1 MTPRKSWIDGAAVSA
16 PRRAPAADVALAA
29 EPELA
34 RVLAQVE
41 FLQNETMGALQQLV
55 QLAVP
60 RTYPKGNLLFCHGD
74 PAGAVYVVL
83 SGRVK
88 VSLLSE
94 EGREV
99 ILAMIRPAQL
109 IGLDAALDD
118 GRNFGT
124 ATTVS
129 RCRLA
134 RIDGPAFLSWLQE
147 HPAAQRGLLGE
158 LSRRLHGAYEK
169 IGEQAL
175 LPVKRRLLMTLIE
188 LAREDGILEPG
199 EPAGAVTFVRPTH
212 QELAELIG
220 SSRVVVSRIL
230 KELMEE
236 QSAFAADGNVI
247 RVFLDDLV
255 LVDDFGGEGGEGGE
269 T

>member
-1 MTPRKSWIDGAAVSA
+1 MHPRVVA
-16 PRRAPAADVALAA
+16 P
-29 EPELA
+29 EPELG

-41 FLQNETMGALQQLV
+41 FLQNETMGALG
-55 QLAVP
+55 QLAELATP
-60 RTYPKGNLLFCHGD
+60 RTYPKGNLLFCHGE
-74 PAGAVYVVL
+74 PAAAVYVVL

-88 VSLLSE
+88 ISLLSD

-99 ILAMIRPAQL
+99 ILSMIRPAQL
-109 IGLDAALDD
+109 IGLDAALDG

-124 ATTVS
+124 ATTVA

-134 RIDGPAFLSWLQE
+134 KIDGAAFLAWLQE

-158 LSRRLHGAYEK
+158 LSRRLHDAYEK

-188 LAREDGILEPG
+188 LAREEGTLEPG
-199 EPAGAVTFVRPTH
+199 GPVTFVRPTH

-230 KELMEE
+230 KELLEE
-236 QSAFAADGNVI
+236 ESAIAADGNVI
-247 RVFLDDLV
+247 RVYLDDLV
-255 LVDDFGGEGGEGGE
+255 LVDDFGGDGGDA
-269 T
+269 

>member
-1 MTPRKSWIDGAAVSA
+1 MTRSKTLETGAEAV
-16 PRRAPAADVALAA
+16 PRRLPPREAIVPG
-29 EPELA
+29 EPDLA
-34 RVLAQVE
+34 RVLSRVG
-41 FLQNETMGALQQLV
+41 FLQDETMSALQELIG
-55 QLAVP
+55 LAVP
-60 RTYPKGNLLFCHGD
+60 RSYPKGNLLFCHGE
-74 PAGAVYVVL
+74 PATVVYVVL

-124 ATTVS
+124 ATTVT

-134 RIDGPAFLSWLQE
+134 KIDRTAFLAWLQS

-158 LSRRLHGAYEK
+158 LAHRLHDAYEK

-188 LAREDGILEPG
+188 LAREEGTLEPG
-199 EPAGAVTFVRPTH
+199 GPVTFVRPTH
-212 QELAELIG
+212 QQLAELIG

-230 KELMEE
+230 KELIEE
-236 QSAFAADGNVI
+236 ESAFAADGNVI
-247 RVFLDDLV
+247 RVYLDDLI
-255 LVDDFGGEGGEGGE
+255 LVDDFRGEGGE

>member
-1 MTPRKSWIDGAAVSA
+1 MIAASEARPDARRGGARSGE
-16 PRRAPAADVALAA
+16 ALLIGEA
-29 EPELA
+29 ELA
-34 RVLAQVE
+34 HVLAQVD
-41 FLQNETMGALQQLV
+41 FLQNETMSALQQLMT
-55 QLAVP
+55 LATP
-60 RTYPKGNLLFCHGD
+60 HTYPKGNLLFCHGD
-74 PAGAVYVVL
+74 AASAVYVVL

-99 ILAMIRPAQL
+99 ILAVIRPAEL
-109 IGLDAALDD
+109 MGLDAALDD

-124 ATTVS
+124 ATTVT

-134 RIDGPAFLSWLQE
+134 RIDRNAFLDWLQD
-147 HPAAQRGLLGE
+147 HPTAQRGLLGE
-158 LSRRLHGAYEK
+158 LSRRLHFAWEK

-188 LAREDGILEPG
+188 LARQDGTSEAG
-199 EPAGAVTFVRPTH
+199 EAGGPVTFVRPTH

-230 KELMEE
+230 KELLEE
-236 QSAFAADGNVI
+236 EDAFAAEGNVI
-247 RVFLDDLV
+247 RVYLDDLV
-255 LVDDFGGEGGEGGE
+255 LVDDFGGDGGDV
-269 T
+269 

>member
-1 MTPRKSWIDGAAVSA
+1 MTPQRSVPARGGTPEA
-16 PRRAPAADVALAA
+16 RRPAAEALVTAD
-29 EPELA
+29 PGLA
-34 RVLAQVE
+34 HVLAQVG
-41 FLQNETMGALQQLV
+41 FLQNETMGALQQLIE
-55 QLAVP
+55 LAVP
-60 RTYPKGNLLFCHGD
+60 RTYPKGNLLFCHGE
-74 PAGAVYVVL
+74 PASAVYVVL

-99 ILAMIRPAQL
+99 ILAVIRPAQL
-109 IGLDAALDD
+109 LGLDAALDD

-124 ATTVS
+124 ATTLS

-134 RIDGPAFLSWLQE
+134 RLDGAAFLDWLHE

-158 LSRRLHGAYEK
+158 LSHRLHGAWEK

-188 LAREDGILEPG
+188 LARQDGTLEADEPG
-199 EPAGAVTFVRPTH
+199 GPVTFVRPTH

-230 KELMEE
+230 KELLEE
-236 QSAFAADGNVI
+236 EAAFAAEGNVI
-247 RVFLDDLV
+247 RVHLDDLV
-255 LVDDFGGEGGEGGE
+255 LIDDFGGEGGEV
-269 T
+269 